1 MGFIFLSI
9 KVAHAQ
15 ICMFLKRNASFHQEF
30 LDTVTA
36 LEVKKTG
43 SFFKV
48 AICSLY
54 FLMCS

>member
-15 ICMFLKRNASFHQEF
+15 IYMFLKRNASFHQEF
-30 LDTVTA
+30 LDTITA
-36 LEVKKTG
+36 PEVKKTG